1 VTDLLA
7 TRLQRLAALR
17 KDNLFADSR
26 IGIEKECLRVA
37 IDGTIAQTRHPLAL
51 GSALE
56 HRCITTDYSEAL
68 LEFVTPPVGSS
79 WEAAQ
84 FLCDLHQYTHTAIG
98 DEILW
103 PMSMPCRIESDTDV
117 PLAQYGSSNVG
128 RMKNVYRRGLG
139 HRYGRRMQAIAGIHF
154 NYSPPEA
161 FWPRFHELEASQ
173 DDLAQFRSAAYMSLV
188 RNIRRFGWLLSYLM
202 GASPAIAKPF
212 PDMGHFGLKDLGA
225 DTIYGPYATS
235 LRMSD
240 LGYQHSNQSA
250 ISVSANSVDEY
261 IDDLIRAVRTPSED
275 YKRIGVKNGDDYL
288 QLNTN
293 ILQIENEYYGT
304 IRPKRVARS
313 GERPTSALLRGGVEY
328 VELRSLDI
336 SPFDPVGINQQ
347 QIRFLEAFLVYCL
360 LEDSPPIEETERLAN
375 SANHAAVAVE
385 GRRPGLQL
393 QGQDGAVD
401 MTDWARQIC
410 TRILDVAA
418 LMDTD
423 RSNGTVAAVEAQMRT
438 IDDPSLTPSAR
449 MLTELEDT
457 GQSFQDYAMSIGRE
471 FADYFR
477 AMNPE
482 LNTNW
487 QTLVDESRESLARQA
502 SIEAADTLSFD
513 QYVEKYYA

>member
-7 TRLQRLAALR
+7 TRLQRLTA
-17 KDNLFADSR
+17 DQNGGLFAGSR

-37 IDGTIAQTRHPLAL
+37 GDGTIARTRHPTAL

-56 HRCITTDYSEAL
+56 HRFITTDYSEAL

-79 WEAAQ
+79 WEATQ
-84 FLCDLHQYTHTAIG
+84 FLCDLHQYAHAAVG

-117 PLAQYGSSNVG
+117 PIALYGSSNVG

-139 HRYGRRMQAIAGIHF
+139 YRYGRRMQAIAGIHF
-154 NYSPPEA
+154 NYSPPAA
-161 FWPRFHELEASQ
+161 FWPLYHALEGSQ
-173 DDLAQFRSAAYMSLV
+173 DELTQFRSAAYMSLV

-212 PDMGHFGLKDLGA
+212 PDMGHIGLKDLEE

-240 LGYQHSNQSA
+240 LGYQHSNQST
-250 ISVSANSVDEY
+250 IRVSANSIDEY
-261 IDDLIRAVRTPSED
+261 IDDLVRAVRTPSGD
-275 YKRIGVKNGDDYL
+275 YEQIGVKQGDEYR
-288 QLNTN
+288 QLNTSL
-293 ILQIENEYYGT
+293 LQIENEYYGT

-347 QIRFLEAFLVYCL
+347 QIRFLEAFLVFCL
-360 LEDSPPIEETERLAN
+360 LEESPPIGEKEQLAN

-393 QGQDGAVD
+393 QCPDGAID
-401 MTDWARQIC
+401 QTDWARRIC
-410 TRILDVAA
+410 TRILEVAELLDA
-418 LMDTD
+418 D
-423 RSNGTVAAVEAQMRT
+423 RVNGTVAAVEAQMSA
-438 IDDPSLTPSAR
+438 IDDPTLTPSAR
-449 MLTELEDT
+449 MIAELEDT
-457 GQSFQDYAMSIGRE
+457 GQSFLDYAMSIGRE
-471 FADYFR
+471 YADYFR
-477 AMNPE
+477 AMDPE
-482 LNTNW
+482 LNANW
-487 QTLVDESRESLARQA
+487 QMLTDESHESLERQVA
-502 SIEAADTLSFD
+502 TEAADTLSFD
-513 QYVEKYYA
+513 QYVEKYCA